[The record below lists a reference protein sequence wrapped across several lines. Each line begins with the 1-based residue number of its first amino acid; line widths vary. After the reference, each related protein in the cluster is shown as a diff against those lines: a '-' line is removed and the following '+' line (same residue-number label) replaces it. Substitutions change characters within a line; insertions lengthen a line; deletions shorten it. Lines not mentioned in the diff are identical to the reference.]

1 MSIKRA
7 HLDELQRI
15 RQRVNALF
23 EEALLGSG
31 LPVPEERDPG
41 TWTPAVDVVE
51 TDDAYVVVAELPGVR
66 REDIDVE
73 VKERRL
79 EISGRRQ
86 PVEEGQSFV
95 RMERSYGPF
104 RRSFELA
111 ATLDAGSVEAAFE
124 RGVLTVRVAK
134 HREDG
139 GARAI
144 PIAPGERAEK
154 D

>member
-1 MSIKRA
+1 MAIKRV

-23 EEALLGSG
+23 EEALLGTG
-31 LPVPEERDPG
+31 LPVREERAPG
-41 TWTPAVDVVE
+41 TWAPEVDVLE
-51 TDDAYVVVAELPGVR
+51 TDDAYVLIAELPGVS

-86 PVEEGQSFV
+86 PLAEGQAFV

-104 RRSFELA
+104 RRSFELDQL
-111 ATLDAGSVEAAFE
+111 LDEAAVSATFE
-124 RGVLTVRVAK
+124 RGVLTVRAAK
-134 HREDG
+134 RRPAS

-144 PIAPGERAEK
+144 SIRESGDR
-154 D
+154 